1 MRLLQTVS
9 KIISERLGV
18 PDNIADVAEVLYDKI
33 INILPN
39 SIDIDDLQQEEFII
53 PGKYNVGDI
62 TIKGFKIG
70 FTYQEYPE
78 NTLAGLQHRMV
89 GELSNKMSKTFMIYT
104 KHDDIATI
112 YLNLVGDKSMTGK
125 DVKDIMRDNKNK
137 LISSLAHEIKHYYD
151 NIKNPY
157 ESLTTRADYGAKSD
171 VTLGQITPINKL
183 IHYMYYI
190 HNIENLVRPSEMYT
204 YIKMNKIN
212 KKQFYDYFTKHNIIE
227 TLRTIKNYSYDDL
240 INELKNNIPEIKN
253 SFDINNISYEGYSDQ
268 QIIDEVFKLTMIA
281 LGNFKGGSIRD
292 MLITSFSE
300 QIFGLSDE
308 KQKFLNKYI
317 NNLESEVNN
326 PKNFFKKEIK
336 KMNFMAEKTIK
347 KIAKLYDMI
356 EDPNKN
362 LNEIIRWHD
371 KPPKKTNK
379 IETEFKFKKSTN

>member
-18 PDNIADVAEVLYDKI
+18 PDNIADVAEALYDKI

-39 SIDIDDLQQEEFII
+39 SIDIDDLQKEKFKI

-62 TIKGFKIG
+62 TINGFKIG

-89 GELSNKMSKTFMIYT
+89 GKLSQKMSKIFMIYT
-104 KHDDIATI
+104 NYDNIAII

-125 DVKDIMRDNKNK
+125 DVKDIMRNNKNK

-151 NIKNPY
+151 SIKNPY
-157 ESLTTRADYGAKSD
+157 EELTTRADYGAKSN
-171 VTLGQITPINKL
+171 VSLGQITPINKL

-204 YIKMNKIN
+204 LIKINKIN
-212 KKQFYDYFTKHNIIE
+212 KKQFYDYFTKHNIFE
-227 TLRTIKNYSYDDL
+227 KLRTIKNYSYDEL
-240 INELKNNIPEIKN
+240 INDLKNNIPEIKN
-253 SFDINNISYEGYSDQ
+253 AFDSNNISYEGYSDQ
-268 QIIDEVFKLTMIA
+268 QIIEEVFKLTMIA
-281 LGNFKGGSIRD
+281 LGNFKGESIRD
-292 MLITSFSE
+292 TLIGFS
-300 QIFGLSDE
+300 GE
-308 KQKFLNKYI
+308 KQKFLNNYF
-317 NNLESEVNN
+317 NNLESDIDN
-326 PKNFFKKEIK
+326 PKHIFKKEIK

-356 EDPNKN
+356 DEPNEN
-362 LNEIIRWHD
+362 LNEIILWHD
-371 KPPKKTNK
+371 KQPKKTTK

>member
-190 HNIENLVRPSEMYT
+190 HNIENLVRPSEIYT

>member
-39 SIDIDDLQQEEFII
+39 SIDIDDLQEEEFKI

-62 TIKGFKIG
+62 TINGFKIG

-78 NTLAGLQHRMV
+78 NTLAGLQHRMA
-89 GELSNKMSKTFMIYT
+89 GELSQKMAKTFMIYT
-104 KHDDIATI
+104 NYDDIAII

-125 DVKDIMRDNKNK
+125 DVKDIMRNNKNK

-151 NIKNPY
+151 SIKNPY
-157 ESLTTRADYGAKSD
+157 EKLTTRADYGAKSD
-171 VTLGQITPINKL
+171 VSLGQITSINKL

-204 YIKMNKIN
+204 HIKMNKIN

-227 TLRTIKNYSYDDL
+227 KLKTIKNYSYDEL
-240 INELKNNIPEIKN
+240 INDLKNNIPEIKN
-253 SFDINNISYEGYSDQ
+253 AFDINNISYEGYSDQ

-281 LGNFKGGSIRD
+281 LGNFKGDSIRD
-292 MLITSFSE
+292 MLTTSFSE
-300 QIFGLSDE
+300 KIFGFNSE
-308 KQKFLNKYI
+308 KQKFLNKYL
-317 NNLESEVNN
+317 NNLKSDVDN

-356 EDPNKN
+356 DEPNEN
-362 LNEIIRWHD
+362 LNEIILWHD
-371 KPPKKTNK
+371 KQPKKTNK